1 MTSHELAR
9 KFLSLPDRP
18 VLVEGEGCYYK
29 LPTSVAEAT
38 LEDGTEVIFVE
49 ADDDDR
55 ALCDDEV
62 DEE

>member
-9 KFLSLPDRP
+9 QFLSLPDKP

-38 LEDGTEVIFVE
+38 LEDGTEIIFVE

-55 ALCDDEV
+55 ALGEDEV
-62 DEE
+62 DED